1 MFKIILF
8 IITALFFYTLGND
21 NGINYTSRKIAE
33 KIEESKSLDDLKT
46 RLNINNL

>member
-1 MFKIILF
+1 MFKIIVF

-21 NGINYTSRKIAE
+21 NGINYTARKVAE
-33 KIEESKSLDDLKT
+33 KIEESKSLDELKT

>member
-1 MFKIILF
+1 MLEIILF

-21 NGINYTSRKIAE
+21 NGINYTARKIAE
-33 KIEESKSLDDLKT
+33 KIEESKSLDELKT

>member
-21 NGINYTSRKIAE
+21 NGINYTSNKIAK
-33 KIEESKSLDDLKT
+33 KIEESKSLEELKT
-46 RLNINNL
+46 KLGISL

>member
-21 NGINYTSRKIAE
+21 NGINYTAKKVAE

>member
-21 NGINYTSRKIAE
+21 NGINYTARKIAE

-46 RLNINNL
+46 KLGISL